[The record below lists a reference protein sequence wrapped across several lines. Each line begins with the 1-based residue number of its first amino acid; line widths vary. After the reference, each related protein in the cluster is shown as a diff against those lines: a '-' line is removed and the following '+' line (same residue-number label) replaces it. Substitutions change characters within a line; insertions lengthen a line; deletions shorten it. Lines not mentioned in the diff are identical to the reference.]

1 VAYPAPRP
9 LYNLNKL
16 TARPHDPVWLFEGPR
31 KADKAEPC
39 YPAAVTTANAGGANA
54 IKQTDFAPLRGRD
67 VILWRDSDEAG
78 AKWEERTIVALRA
91 VAVAS
96 IRVVNIAALP
106 LEMTGRIAEAK
117 RGKFDVVD
125 LIETGIASEA
135 IRAAA
140 EAACEPVGMSPGQKV
155 VRRRLAEASQTRRS
169 MPRSSRCQS
178 YPRSPMSASGARP
191 PGASVCAQLFS
202 IGW

>member
-1 VAYPAPRP
+1 
-9 LYNLNKL
+9 
-16 TARPHDPVWLFEGPR
+16 
-31 KADKAEPC
+31 
-39 YPAAVTTANAGGANA
+39 

-140 EAACEPVGMSPGQKV
+140 EAACEPVGMSPG
-155 VRRRLAEASQTRRS
+155 AESGQT
-169 MPRSSRCQS
+169 
-178 YPRSPMSASGARP
+178 
-191 PGASVCAQLFS
+191 SVS
-202 IGW
+202 